1 MSLDVPVSTILPKE
15 VRDALIEASKVDP
28 KTPPGLSLARTMKV
42 EAAARR
48 AVSIYPVFFKK
59 GA

>member
-1 MSLDVPVSTILPKE
+1 MSLDVPISTLLPKE

-28 KTPPGLSLARTMKV
+28 KMPPGLSLARTMKV
-42 EAAARR
+42 EAAACR
-48 AVSIYPVFFKK
+48 AAFIYPVLFKK